1 MFDAAGIYIIKVHR
15 NSGQEVVYSIET
27 GEIAPDNSTYNYGS
41 QTNWFNSYY
50 EGIHRV
56 YDISTHAKWLESKEA
71 YLEMISGG
79 DSGVS
84 EEEAVSKAREAEN
97 DEKYSAELNMYR
109 EELQLSQSGLVQDG
123 TKIVAVYS
131 PFGGAIGTKE
141 VPNYVPYN
149 S

>member
-1 MFDAAGIYIIKVHR
+1 MVCRTSLHR
-15 NSGQEVVYSIET
+15 DSGQEVVYSMKT
-27 GEIAPDNSTYNYGS
+27 GKVIPGNSTFNYKQQSDVRNAGPS
-41 QTNWFNSYY
+41 
-50 EGIHRV
+50 GLHRAI
-56 YDISTHAKWLESKEA
+56 DISPHTKWLESKEA

-109 EELQLSQSGLVQDG
+109 EELQLSQRGLVQDG

-131 PFGGAIGTKE
+131 PSGGAIGTKE